1 MEKRD
6 AEGRPSEWMPIEDHG
21 EFAVIE
27 IVFKERSEPLFE

>member
-1 MEKRD
+1 METRNS
-6 AEGRPSEWMPIEDHG
+6 EGCPFEWMPIEEHE